1 MRREQ
6 DGPLSLSMCRTI
18 TNVGEAVDI
27 RRALSQSVFHHCSP
41 TVTVAQSRIST
52 KINHLLFFVMAT
64 SEPSLLQKLQQKIA
78 LKEQLEK
85 DIKRLTDLLLG
96 PGGSVAL
103 FEI

>member
-1 MRREQ
+1 
-6 DGPLSLSMCRTI
+6 
-18 TNVGEAVDI
+18 
-27 RRALSQSVFHHCSP
+27 
-41 TVTVAQSRIST
+41 
-52 KINHLLFFVMAT
+52 MAT